1 MIGMCEAPLMGV
13 GRAFPPKP
21 TWVTLW
27 RKDPMDPD
35 DKRGAILVSF
45 QVTLRDVTIRYD
57 TLRYVTIRDDT

>member
-57 TLRYVTIRDDT
+57 T